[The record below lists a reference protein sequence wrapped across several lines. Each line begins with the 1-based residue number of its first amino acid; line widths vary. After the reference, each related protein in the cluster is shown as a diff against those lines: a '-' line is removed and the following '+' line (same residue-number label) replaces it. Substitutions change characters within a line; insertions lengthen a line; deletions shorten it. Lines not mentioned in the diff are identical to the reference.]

1 MRTAIRFV
9 LASSLLLV
17 ATPAFADDD
26 EATAPA
32 TPSTKAQG
40 ATPTALPPLP
50 ATPAATAPVAVSAPA
65 NGPGLTVI
73 APLAGGGTMT
83 ATGCRNVTVS
93 GASADV
99 RAQGACPPAAP
110 APAPI
115 AEPLAE
121 DRDAKEPPRDPA
133 RKGMI
138 IAAPIVYGLA
148 ASVAGISYL
157 EQSEHCHSNKTS
169 TPCVNARN
177 WLIAY
182 TGISAIVPSTPRMVV
197 GDWTG
202 ALLYSAA
209 RGGSIITAAAIN
221 WGKGDSNWQGPFA
234 LGFAVPVALA
244 CVDLATTPRRAKS
257 AEAPRDSARITS
269 VAPVAV
275 SDANGKAN
283 GAALSMGGSF

>member
-40 ATPTALPPLP
+40 ATPAALPPLP
-50 ATPAATAPVAVSAPA
+50 TTPAATAPVAISAPA

-83 ATGCRNVTVS
+83 ATGCRNVTVA
-93 GASADV
+93 GGSADV
-99 RAQGACPPAAP
+99 RAQGACPPVP
-110 APAPI
+110 ATAPI
-115 AEPLAE
+115 VEPLAE
-121 DRDAKEPPRDPA
+121 DRDAKEPPRDPG
-133 RKGMI
+133 RKAMI
-138 IAAPIVYGLA
+138 ITAPIVYGLA
-148 ASVAGISYL
+148 ASVAGISYI
-157 EQSEHCHSNKTS
+157 EQSEHCHSNSAS

-209 RGGSIITAAAIN
+209 RGGSIITAAAVN
-221 WGKGDSNWQGPFA
+221 WGKGDNWQGPFA
-234 LGFAVPVALA
+234 LGFAIPVALA
-244 CVDLATTPRRAKS
+244 CVDLATTPHRAKS

-275 SDANGKAN
+275 TGANGKAD
-283 GAALSMGGSF
+283 GAAVSMGGSF

>member
-1 MRTAIRFV
+1 VRTAIRFV

-17 ATPAFADDD
+17 ASPAFAYDD
-26 EATAPA
+26 EASAPA
-32 TPSTKAQG
+32 TPAAKAQS
-40 ATPTALPPLP
+40 ATPPALPPLP
-50 ATPAATAPVAVSAPA
+50 TTAPVAISAPA
-65 NGPGLTVI
+65 GGPGLTVI

-83 ATGCRNVTVS
+83 ATGCRNVTVT
-93 GASADV
+93 GGSADV
-99 RAQGACPPAAP
+99 RAQGACPAAP
-110 APAPI
+110 APAPVV
-115 AEPLAE
+115 EPLAE
-121 DRDAKEPPRDPA
+121 DRAAKEPPRDPA

-157 EQSEHCHSNKTS
+157 EQSEHCHGNSSS
-169 TPCVNARN
+169 TRCTNARN

-202 ALLYSAA
+202 ALLYGAA
-209 RGGSIITAAAIN
+209 RGGSIITAAAVD
-221 WGKGDSNWQGPFA
+221 WGKDNWQGPFA
-234 LGFAVPVALA
+234 LGFALPVALA
-244 CVDLATTPRRAKS
+244 CVDLATTPHRAKS
-257 AEAPRDSARITS
+257 AEAPRESARITS

-275 SDANGKAN
+275 TGASGKAD

>member
-32 TPSTKAQG
+32 TPSTKAHG
-40 ATPTALPPLP
+40 ATPAALPPLP
-50 ATPAATAPVAVSAPA
+50 TAPAAAPVAISAPA

-83 ATGCRNVTVS
+83 ATGCRNVTVT
-93 GASADV
+93 GGSADV
-99 RAQGACPPAAP
+99 RTQGACSPAAS
-110 APAPI
+110 API
-115 AEPLAE
+115 VEPLAD
-121 DRDAKEPPRDPA
+121 DRDAKEPPRDSG
-133 RKGMI
+133 RKAMI
-138 IAAPIVYGLA
+138 ITAPIVYGLA

-157 EQSEHCHSNKTS
+157 EQNEHCHASSGS

-182 TGISAIVPSTPRMVV
+182 TTISAIVPSTPRMVV

-202 ALLYSAA
+202 ALAYSAA
-209 RGGSIITAAAIN
+209 RGGSIITAAAVH
-221 WGKGDSNWQGPFA
+221 WGKDNWQAPFA
-234 LGFAVPVALA
+234 LGFAIPVALA
-244 CVDLATTPRRAKS
+244 CVDLATTPHRAKS

-275 SDANGKAN
+275 SDASGKPS
-283 GAALSMGGSF
+283 GAAVSMGGSF

>member
-1 MRTAIRFV
+1 VRTAIRFV
-9 LASSLLLV
+9 LASSLWLV

-26 EATAPA
+26 EATATA
-32 TPSTKAQG
+32 TPPSKAP
-40 ATPTALPPLP
+40 AAAPAALPPLP
-50 ATPAATAPVAVSAPA
+50 TTPTTAPVAVSASP

-73 APLAGGGTMT
+73 APLAGGETMT

-93 GASADV
+93 GGTADV
-99 RAQGACPPAAP
+99 RAQGACPPVP
-110 APAPI
+110 APTPI
-115 AEPLAE
+115 VEPLADE
-121 DRDAKEPPRDPA
+121 RPAREKEPPRDPA

-157 EQSEHCHSNKTS
+157 EQSSHCYGNSSS
-169 TPCVNARN
+169 TRCTNARN

-202 ALLYSAA
+202 ALVYSAL
-209 RGGSIITAAAIN
+209 RGGSIITAAAVD
-221 WGKGDSNWQGPFA
+221 WGKGDNSWQGPFA

-244 CVDLATTPRRAKS
+244 CVDLATTPHRAKG
-257 AEAPRDSARITS
+257 AEAPQQSARITS

-275 SDANGKAN
+275 SDASGKPS
-283 GAALSMGGSF
+283 GAAVSMGGSF